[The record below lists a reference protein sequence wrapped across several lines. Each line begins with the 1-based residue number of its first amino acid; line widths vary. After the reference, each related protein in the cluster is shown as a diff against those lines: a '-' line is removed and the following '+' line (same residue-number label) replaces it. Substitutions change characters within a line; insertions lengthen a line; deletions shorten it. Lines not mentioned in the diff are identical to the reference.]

1 GPARLV
7 VLREPDSGR
16 IQPLLKN
23 KSPEDQFIFQRR
35 TPILTKASR
44 HAEAPSLDAELA
56 LIDSEMESDKV
67 ASKIDTRNQDEGQA
81 GPNHGD
87 HDEGQAGPNPVVY
100 DEGHAGSNS
109 GDAAESQ
116 PQSSHFFMKKQQEEE
131 QGKTNAEAEVQ
142 SMVLVPIYQDTS
154 SVPLMTTPVSKA
166 VDGIVTDAIDWAMQA
181 PLRAH
186 FSDLPTK
193 LYDALEKSLEC
204 DYSDQLLSDLDE
216 ARQKKRTRRYLPR
229 TPYGSPPPQPPPLPP
244 PAGTSGALGTSGASR
259 SS

>member
-87 HDEGQAGPNPVVY
+87 HDEDQ
-100 DEGHAGSNS
+100 
-109 GDAAESQ
+109 
-116 PQSSHFFMKKQQEEE
+116 FFMKKQQEEE